1 MRHQLYS
8 SRRGLTAWAGA
19 LRGSKAQRIELFT
32 MALQPQTR
40 SYTSEEYLA
49 LERQTDGKS
58 EYVDGMIY
66 AMSGASISHNI
77 IVANIIIELGPSLR
91 ARGCQIF
98 PSDLKVRQG
107 TRFFYPDVSAVCGEP
122 QFHDSAGDAVLNPS
136 LIVEVLS
143 TENLDKVKKFLT
155 YQKIP
160 SLQEYLLVHQD
171 RMLVEQYRRHSDSSW
186 LYLRKEGEEESLEVL
201 ECPLSLSALYA
212 GITLPPE
219 DTLE

>member
-1 MRHQLYS
+1 
-8 SRRGLTAWAGA
+8 
-19 LRGSKAQRIELFT
+19 

-40 SYTSEEYLA
+40 TYTSEEYLT
-49 LERQTDGKS
+49 LERQSEGKS

-66 AMSGASISHNI
+66 AMSGASIPHSI
-77 IVANIIIELGPSLR
+77 IVANIIGELIHPLR
-91 ARGCQIF
+91 TRGCQIF

-107 TRFFYPDVSAVCGEP
+107 TRFFYPDVSAVCGEL
-122 QFHDSAGDAVLNPS
+122 QFHDSAGDVVLNPS
-136 LIVEVLS
+136 LIMEVLS
-143 TENLDKVKKFLT
+143 PSTENYDKGMKFLT

-171 RMLVEQYRRHSDSSW
+171 RMLIEQYRRHSDSSW
-186 LYLRKEGEEESLEVL
+186 LYLRKEGEESLEVL

-219 DTLE
+219 ETLE